1 MSPCQGALHGRQV
14 ELGGDTRVPELRGGA
29 GPVTQPVQAAE
40 GQLTYIHIYIS
51 MYILTVSTYLHSLY
65 LELVSL
71 HLGRISPSICICII
85 SILTTKKKYIYTKYQ

>member
-1 MSPCQGALHGRQV
+1 M

-40 GQLTYIHIYIS
+40 GQLTYLLSTYLHIYT
-51 MYILTVSTYLHSLY
+51 LTVSTYLHSLY

-71 HLGRISPSICICII
+71 HLGRISLCF
-85 SILTTKKKYIYTKYQ
+85 LYYTVCLFFFGFSQGAVNQLF